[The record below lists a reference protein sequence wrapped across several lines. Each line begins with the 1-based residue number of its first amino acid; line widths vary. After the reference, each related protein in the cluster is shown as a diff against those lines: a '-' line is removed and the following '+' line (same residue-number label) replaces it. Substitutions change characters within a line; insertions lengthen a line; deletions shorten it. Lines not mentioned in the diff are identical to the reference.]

1 LPRLAL
7 NYGPPD
13 LSCPIAGS
21 TGRHHC
27 SRSYF
32 NIGNSHLQ
40 HISSYM

>member
-1 LPRLAL
+1 L
-7 NYGPPD
+7 NCGPPD

-27 SRSYF
+27 SRYF
-32 NIGNSHLQ
+32 NTGNSHLQ